1 LTNPL
6 PFTVIAN
13 APAGTD
19 AGAML
24 ASTGRGFSKVRVLA
38 PDAVASAELTA
49 RTVTV
54 LEFGTMF
61 GAVYK
66 PEALIVPVAVFPPA
80 TPFTCHVTAVFED
93 PVMTALSD

>member
-1 LTNPL
+1 
-6 PFTVIAN
+6 
-13 APAGTD
+13 
-19 AGAML
+19 ML